1 MTSLRSSG
9 GISRSA
15 ARASGVMALLS
26 MALLAGCAAKPANL
40 DQAATAIQ
48 SARADPQITQYAPAE
63 LDKAQTELDSANNAW
78 ETGKGRD
85 DATNGA
91 TIAMQQV
98 EIARA
103 MAEQRKAQA
112 QVSQLGDTRE
122 KVLRQ
127 SAEQEVA
134 TLRQQLASLQAKQT
148 DRGIVLT
155 MGDVLFDVDQA
166 TLKPGAVEQMSRL
179 AQFLQQHPDQ
189 SLRIEGYTELDRHRR
204 AQSEPVAAPR
214 RRRAQR
220 PHRRRRPPPAHRRRR
235 PRRGLPRRHQRHR
248 RGSPAEPPRQHRHRQ
263 PTGGVGLIERGL
275 RGAAPLLA
283 AIRALAFRR
292 PLGTAIPAK
301 EVRGRGQAG
310 PRTRQPFV
318 GFAGN
323 QS

>member
-9 GISRSA
+9 GICRPA
-15 ARASGVMALLS
+15 ARASGVIALLS
-26 MALLAGCAAKPANL
+26 VALLAGCATKPANL
-40 DQAATAIQ
+40 DQAASSIQ
-48 SARADPQITQYAPAE
+48 AARADPQITQYAPAE
-63 LDKAQTELDSANNAW
+63 LDKAQTELDNANNAW

-85 DATNGA
+85 DAANGA

-103 MAEQRKAQA
+103 LAEQRQAQA

-166 TLKPGAVEQMSRL
+166 TLKPGAVEEMSRL

-189 SLRIEGYTELDRHRR
+189 SLRIEGYTDSTGTAEHNQSLSQRR
-204 AQSEPVAAPR
+204 ADAVRNALVADGVAPQRIVAVGLGEDYPVATNSTAAGRQQNR
-214 RRRAQR
+214 RVNIVIAN
-220 PHRRRRPPPAHRRRR
+220 PPA
-235 PRRGLPRRHQRHR
+235 
-248 RGSPAEPPRQHRHRQ
+248 A
-263 PTGGVGLIERGL
+263 
-275 RGAAPLLA
+275 
-283 AIRALAFRR
+283 
-292 PLGTAIPAK
+292 
-301 EVRGRGQAG
+301 
-310 PRTRQPFV
+310 
-318 GFAGN
+318 
-323 QS
+323 